1 MKWRK
6 PDKSQ
11 EIEIEHVNEVPVEL
25 PVKKRSLIKQLSLL
39 FFLAGI
45 LLALFLIGAKVYN
58 RIYYE
63 NPIHYYFSSDIIKLY
78 EKYDRNSDG
87 SIDLNEFEPIG
98 HQILSNK
105 KRLIVQNQAAIDDE
119 EFITLNAFYEPVVSD
134 ALSNKSYFPVK
145 LLYNLIIILS

>member
-1 MKWRK
+1 MKRRK